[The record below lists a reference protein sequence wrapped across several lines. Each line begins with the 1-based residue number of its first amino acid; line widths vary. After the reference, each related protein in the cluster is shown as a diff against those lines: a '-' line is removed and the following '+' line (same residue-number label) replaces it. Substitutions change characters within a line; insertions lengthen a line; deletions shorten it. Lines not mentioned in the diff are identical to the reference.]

1 MRRKRPPSSA
11 KEFQFTDGEAA
22 RVTGKTSAGRCPA
35 GAATD
40 GHRCERKEGICTVS
54 KSRREKRHLSLQT
67 PRRRHHR
74 NRGMGADVTH
84 RQRDTAAGGRENS
97 ACPTPRDLHPNP
109 REHRARGKLRDVPQD
124 PRPAFSKSIE
134 VTRDQQRRKRSQPR
148 RAGGV
153 MAKRNTGSRVGL
165 WGRTGTRV

>member
-1 MRRKRPPSSA
+1 MLLTLHWRKIQNIAQRRQKGPPSST

-22 RVTGKTSAGRCPA
+22 RVTVKTSAGRCPA

-40 GHRCERKEGICTVS
+40 GHRCERKQGLGTVS
-54 KSRREKRHLSLQT
+54 KSRREKQHLSLQT
-67 PRRRHHR
+67 PGRRHRR

-84 RQRDTAAGGRENS
+84 RQRDTAAGGTENA
-97 ACPTPRDLHPNP
+97 ACPTPRDLPPNP

-134 VTRDQQRRKRSQPR
+134 VTRESAKTETVPAPKSRRCD
-148 RAGGV
+148 G
-153 MAKRNTGSRVGL
+153 
-165 WGRTGTRV
+165 